1 MEFDWD
7 ESDTEESDTEAGAPS
22 PPPVFVMDLPALHA
36 GPVPRWHGHTHEDID
51 TFFVAVRAMAF
62 SDAQQP

>member
-1 MEFDWD
+1 MNFDWV
-7 ESDTEESDTEAGAPS
+7 SDESDTEAGAP
-22 PPPVFVMDLPALHA
+22 PVVVLDGPALPA
-36 GPVPRWHGHTHEDID
+36 VFRPRGHTHEDID